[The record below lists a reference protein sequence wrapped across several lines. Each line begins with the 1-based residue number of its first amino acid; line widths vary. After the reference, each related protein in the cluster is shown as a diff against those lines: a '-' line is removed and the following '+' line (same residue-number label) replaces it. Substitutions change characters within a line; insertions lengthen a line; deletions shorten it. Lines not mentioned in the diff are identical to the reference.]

1 MQLIKETYY
10 ARRGL
15 RFLLRHPRGTVF
27 QISRI
32 ANAEGVPEASLSK
45 VFRRMA
51 SAGIL
56 QTQRGVGGGTSLARD
71 PEQTSL
77 RDVVEAVEGPLPL
90 QGCPVASLSCDAGQK
105 CSVFQAVCRTQR
117 AWLDALETERI
128 TGLSRTPAASRTR
141 GRTRRSRI

>member
-1 MQLIKETYY
+1 MQLKKETYY
-10 ARRGL
+10 ALRGL

-32 ANAEGVPEASLSK
+32 ANAEEVPEASLSK
-45 VFRRMA
+45 VFRRLA

-56 QTQRGVGGGTSLARD
+56 QTHRGVGGGTSLARD

-90 QGCPVASLSCDAGQK
+90 QGCPLASLTCDAGQK

-117 AWLDALETERI
+117 AWLNALETEKI
-128 TGLSRTPAASRTR
+128 TGLCRTPAASRTR
-141 GRTRRSRI
+141 GRARR

>member
-1 MQLIKETYY
+1 MQLKKETYY
-10 ARRGL
+10 ALRGL
-15 RFLLRHPRGTVF
+15 RFLLRHPRGTVL

-45 VFRRMA
+45 VFRRLA

-56 QTQRGVGGGTSLARD
+56 QTHRGVGGGTSLARD

-90 QGCPVASLSCDAGQK
+90 QGCPLASLTCDAGQK

-117 AWLDALETERI
+117 AWLNALETEKI
-128 TGLSRTPAASRTR
+128 TGLCRTPAASRTR
-141 GRTRRSRI
+141 GRARR

>member
-1 MQLIKETYY
+1 MQLKKETYY
-10 ARRGL
+10 ALRGL

-56 QTQRGVGGGTSLARD
+56 QTHRGVGGGTSLARD

-90 QGCPVASLSCDAGQK
+90 QGCPLASLTCDAGQK

-117 AWLDALETERI
+117 AWLNALETEKI
-128 TGLSRTPAASRTR
+128 TGLCRTPAASRTR
-141 GRTRRSRI
+141 GRARR

>member
-1 MQLIKETYY
+1 MQLKKETYY
-10 ARRGL
+10 ALRGL
-15 RFLLRHPRGTVF
+15 RYLLRYPSGTVL

-45 VFRRMA
+45 VLRRLA

-56 QTQRGVGGGTSLARD
+56 QTHRGVGGGTSLARD

-77 RDVVEAVEGPLPL
+77 RDVIEAVEGPLPL
-90 QGCPVASLSCDAGQK
+90 QGCPLGSLTCDAGQK

-117 AWLDALETERI
+117 AWLDALETEKI
-128 TGLSRTPAASRTR
+128 TGLCRTPAARRAR
-141 GRTRRSRI
+141 GRARR

>member
-1 MQLIKETYY
+1 MQLKKETYY
-10 ARRGL
+10 ALRGL
-15 RFLLRHPRGTVF
+15 RFLLRHPRGTVL

-45 VFRRMA
+45 VFRRLA

-56 QTQRGVGGGTSLARD
+56 QTHRGVGGGTSLARP

-90 QGCPVASLSCDAGQK
+90 QGCPLASLTCDAGQK

-117 AWLDALETERI
+117 AWLDSLETEKI
-128 TGLSRTPAASRTR
+128 TGLCRTPAASRTR
-141 GRTRRSRI
+141 GRARR

>member
-1 MQLIKETYY
+1 MQLKKETYY
-10 ARRGL
+10 ALRGL

-56 QTQRGVGGGTSLARD
+56 QTHRGVGGGTLLARD

-90 QGCPVASLSCDAGQK
+90 QGCPLASLTCDAGQK

-117 AWLDALETERI
+117 AWLNALETEKI
-128 TGLSRTPAASRTR
+128 IGLCRTPAASRTR
-141 GRTRRSRI
+141 GRARR

>member
-1 MQLIKETYY
+1 MQLKKETYY
-10 ARRGL
+10 ALRGL

-27 QISRI
+27 PISRI

-56 QTQRGVGGGTSLARD
+56 QTHRGVGGGTSLARD

-77 RDVVEAVEGPLPL
+77 RDVIEAVEGPLPL
-90 QGCPVASLSCDAGQK
+90 QGCPVASLACDAGQK

-117 AWLDALETERI
+117 AWLNALETEKI
-128 TGLSRTPAASRTR
+128 TGLSRTR
-141 GRTRRSRI
+141 GRTRR

>member
-1 MQLIKETYY
+1 MQLKKETYY
-10 ARRGL
+10 ALRGL

-90 QGCPVASLSCDAGQK
+90 QGCPLASLTCDAGQK

-117 AWLDALETERI
+117 AWLNALETEKI
-128 TGLSRTPAASRTR
+128 TGLCRTPAASRTR
-141 GRTRRSRI
+141 GRARR

>member
-1 MQLIKETYY
+1 MQLKKETYY
-10 ARRGL
+10 ALRGL

-27 QISRI
+27 HISRI

-45 VFRRMA
+45 VFRRLA

-56 QTQRGVGGGTSLARD
+56 QTHRGVGGGTSLARD

-77 RDVVEAVEGPLPL
+77 RDVVEAVEGPLPF
-90 QGCPVASLSCDAGQK
+90 QGCPVMSLACDAGQK

-117 AWLDALETERI
+117 AWLNALETEKI
-128 TGLSRTPAASRTR
+128 TGLCRTPAASRTR
-141 GRTRRSRI
+141 GRARR

>member
-1 MQLIKETYY
+1 MQLKKETYY
-10 ARRGL
+10 ALRGL

-27 QISRI
+27 HISRI

-45 VFRRMA
+45 VFRRLA

-56 QTQRGVGGGTSLARD
+56 QTHRGVGGGTSLARD

-90 QGCPVASLSCDAGQK
+90 QGCPLASLTCDAGQK

-117 AWLDALETERI
+117 AWLNALETEKI
-128 TGLSRTPAASRTR
+128 TGLCRTPAASRTR
-141 GRTRRSRI
+141 GRARR

>member
-1 MQLIKETYY
+1 MQLKKETYY
-10 ARRGL
+10 ALRGL

-90 QGCPVASLSCDAGQK
+90 QGCPLGSLTCDAGQK

-117 AWLDALETERI
+117 AWLNALETEKI
-128 TGLSRTPAASRTR
+128 TGLCRTPAASRTR
-141 GRTRRSRI
+141 GRARR

>member
-1 MQLIKETYY
+1 MQLKKETYY
-10 ARRGL
+10 ALRGL

-51 SAGIL
+51 SVGIL
-56 QTQRGVGGGTSLARD
+56 QTHRGVGGGTSLARD

-77 RDVVEAVEGPLPL
+77 REVVEAVEGPLPL
-90 QGCPVASLSCDAGQK
+90 QGCPLASLTCDAGQK

-117 AWLDALETERI
+117 AWLNALETEKI
-128 TGLSRTPAASRTR
+128 TGLCRTPAASRTR
-141 GRTRRSRI
+141 GRARR

>member
-1 MQLIKETYY
+1 MQLKKETYY
-10 ARRGL
+10 ALRGL
-15 RFLLRHPRGTVF
+15 RFLLRHPRGTVL

-45 VFRRMA
+45 VFRRLA

-56 QTQRGVGGGTSLARD
+56 QTHRGVGGGTSLARD

-77 RDVVEAVEGPLPL
+77 REVVEAVEGPLPL
-90 QGCPVASLSCDAGQK
+90 QGCPLASLTCDAGQK

-117 AWLDALETERI
+117 AWLNALETEKI
-128 TGLSRTPAASRTR
+128 TGLCRTPAASRTR
-141 GRTRRSRI
+141 GRTRR